1 MISLDFLSS
10 DKGQEIQNQQE
21 NMLQE
26 LADAEVVING

>member
-1 MISLDFLSS
+1 MISLNLFD
-10 DKGQEIQNQQE
+10 DAEEEIQNQQE